1 MKGFLQF
8 LKFCIVGFSN
18 TLITYGIYYLFTLFG
33 SPYVLSYSIGF
44 IIGMVNAFYWNN
56 RYVFRTNENRNIFI
70 AFIKMTLVYS
80 ISGFFLSNLL
90 LFVLIEKIAL
100 SKYIAP
106 IFVLIVTIPFN
117 FVLNKFWSFK
127 IKKGDDDKNEK
138 SYHSNGS
145 DI

>member
-1 MKGFLQF
+1 MKEFLQF

-18 TLITYGIYYLFTLFG
+18 TLITYGIYYLSTLFG

-56 RYVFRTNENRNIFI
+56 RYVFRTNENRNVFI

-90 LFVLIEKIAL
+90 LFVLIEKIVL
-100 SKYIAP
+100 SKYMAP

-138 SYHSNGS
+138 SYHSNGP